1 METLLQDIRYSIRT
15 LAKRPAF
22 TIVAVLTL
30 ALGIGANTAIFT
42 VVDAAL
48 IRSLPYENP
57 GALVHLWEVSPK
69 QDFGQ
74 HEASYPDYLDI
85 RAQNQVFEDMA
96 GYNGSSL
103 TLTGRDAPERLRSAR
118 VTSSFF
124 SVLGV
129 KPILGRAF
137 LEGEDQPGA
146 ERIVMLSHKL
156 WQRRFG
162 ADPDIIGQTLNI
174 NNDTYTVVGV
184 LPPKF
189 KFARVG
195 DAELWVP
202 LNPMPY
208 QVSRRNLYWLNV
220 IARIKP
226 GVTLKQAQAEMDGFA
241 ANFRQQYPES
251 HTGVGIRLV
260 NLHEEIVGSVKP
272 VLLALLGAV
281 GFVLLIACANVANL
295 LLARAAGRRK
305 EIAVRI
311 ALGARRSRL
320 IQQLLTE
327 SLVLAFA
334 GGLLGLLWALWG
346 VELLVAAIPNSLLSS
361 MPYLEGLTIDAGVL
375 GFTTAITLFT
385 GVVFGIAPA
394 LQATRQELH
403 ESLKEGGRSSGGA
416 SHAGLRNAL
425 VVAEIALALVLL
437 VGAGLMMRSLL
448 RLLQVD
454 PGFDTNNLLTFQLTL
469 PDAKYSDMPQLLAFH
484 QQLTARIEALPG
496 VKGAGT
502 TSLRPLSG
510 GGNTASFFVE
520 GQPAPDLGNKPEA
533 NVRTIS
539 TNYFA
544 VMGIPLIKGRTF
556 TESDNA
562 TAPNSLVINQTLANR
577 FFPDQDPV
585 GQRIAFGFD
594 PERRPWLILGV
605 VGDEKVTA
613 IDARTTPVIYFH
625 YEQDAESYMGV
636 LVRTSSDPTNLI
648 GAVRSEINAI
658 DQDIPMYSVMTMEQ
672 MISNSQATFMRRY
685 PTLLIGVLA
694 AVALLLA
701 AVGIYGVISYSVTQR
716 THEIGIRMALGAQK
730 RDIIKL
736 VVGQGLILMLT
747 GLGIGMG
754 AAFAL
759 TRFLSSILFG
769 VSATDTIS
777 FAAVSALLAIVAL
790 IACYIPARRAA
801 RVDPM
806 IALRYE

>member
-1 METLLQDIRYSIRT
+1 MEALLQDIRYSIRT

-57 GALVHLWEVSPK
+57 DALVHFWEISPK
-69 QDFGQ
+69 QDFSQ
-74 HEASYPDYLDI
+74 HEASYPDYLDL

-96 GYNGSSL
+96 GYNGGSL
-103 TLTGRDAPERLRSAR
+103 TITGRDAPERLRSAR

-124 SVLGV
+124 PVLGV
-129 KPILGRAF
+129 RAVLGRTF

-146 ERIVMLSHKL
+146 ERIVILSHGL

-162 ADPDIIGQTLNI
+162 ADPNIIGQTLSL

-184 LPPKF
+184 LPPTF

-226 GVTLKQAQAEMDGFA
+226 GLSLKQAQAEMDGFA
-241 ANFRQQYPES
+241 ASFQQQYPES
-251 HTGVGIRLV
+251 HTGVGLRIV

-305 EIAVRI
+305 EIAVRV
-311 ALGARRSRL
+311 ALGAKRSRL

-346 VELLVAAIPNSLLSS
+346 VELLVAAIPNSLLSF
-361 MPYLEGLTIDAGVL
+361 MPYLEGLTIDAGIL

-385 GVVFGIAPA
+385 GLVFGIAPA

-403 ESLKEGGRSSGGA
+403 ESLKEGGRGSGG
-416 SHAGLRNAL
+416 SSRAGLRSVL

-510 GGNTASFFVE
+510 GGNTASFMIE

-533 NVRTIS
+533 NVRTVS
-539 TNYFA
+539 TNYFT
-544 VMGIPLIKGRTF
+544 VMGIALIQGRTF
-556 TESDNA
+556 TEADNA
-562 TAPNSLVINQTLANR
+562 AAPNALVINRTLANR

-585 GQRIAFGFD
+585 GKRIAFGFD
-594 PERRPWLILGV
+594 PERRPWLIVGV

-613 IDARTTPVIYFH
+613 LDARTTPVIYFH
-625 YEQDAESYMGV
+625 YTQDAESYMGV
-636 LVRTSSDPTNLI
+636 LVRTSSDPMSMI

-658 DQDIPMYSVMTMEQ
+658 DQDIPMFSVMTMEQ
-672 MISNSQATFMRRY
+672 MISNSQSTFMRRY
-685 PTLLIGVLA
+685 PTLLIGLLA

-736 VVGQGLILMLT
+736 VVGQGLILMIA

-777 FAAVSALLAIVAL
+777 FAGVSALLAIVAL

>member
-1 METLLQDIRYSIRT
+1 MDNLLQDIRYSIRT

-22 TIVAVLTL
+22 TVVAVLTL

-57 GALVHLWEVSPK
+57 DALVHFWETTPR
-69 QDFGQ
+69 QDFSQ
-74 HEASYPDYLDI
+74 HEASYPDYLDL
-85 RAQNQVFEDMA
+85 RAQNNVFEDMA
-96 GYNGSSL
+96 GYNGNSM
-103 TLTGRDAPERLRSAR
+103 TITGRDAPERLRAAR

-129 KPILGRAF
+129 KPVLGRVF
-137 LEGEDQPGA
+137 LDGEDQPGA
-146 ERIVMLSHKL
+146 ERIVVLSHGL

-162 ADPDIIGQTLNI
+162 ANPDIIGQTLNL

-202 LNPMPY
+202 LNPMPF
-208 QVSRRNLYWLNV
+208 QVNRRSLYWLNV

-226 GVTLKQAQAEMDGFA
+226 GVTFTQAQAEMDGFA
-241 ANFRQQYPES
+241 QHFREQYPES

-311 ALGARRSRL
+311 ALGASRSRL

-327 SLVLAFA
+327 SLVLALA
-334 GGLLGLLWALWG
+334 GGILGLLWALWG
-346 VELLVAAIPNSLLSS
+346 VELLVAAIPQSLLSF
-361 MPYLEGLTIDAGVL
+361 MPYLQGLSIDAGVL

-385 GVVFGIAPA
+385 GLIFGIAPA

-403 ESLKEGGRSSGGA
+403 ESLKEGGRGSGGA
-416 SHAGLRNAL
+416 SRAGLRNVL
-425 VVAEIALALVLL
+425 VVAEVALALVLL
-437 VGAGLMMRSLL
+437 VGAGLMMRSLI

-469 PDAKYSDMPQLLAFH
+469 PDAKYSEPSQLLAFH

-496 VKGAGT
+496 VKGVGT

-510 GGNTASFFVE
+510 GGNTASFAVE
-520 GQPAPDLGNKPEA
+520 GQPAPDPGNKPEA

-539 TNYFA
+539 TNYFR
-544 VMGIPLIKGRTF
+544 VMGIPLIKGRAF
-556 TESDNA
+556 TEADDA
-562 TAPNSLVINQTLANR
+562 TAPNALIVNQTLANR

-585 GQRIAFGFD
+585 GQRITFGFD
-594 PERRPWLILGV
+594 TERRPWLIVGV
-605 VGDEKVTA
+605 VGDEKVTTL
-613 IDARTTPVIYFH
+613 DARTTPVIYFH
-625 YEQDAESYMGV
+625 YLQDGESYMGV
-636 LVRTSSDPTNLI
+636 LVRTTSDPASMI
-648 GAVRSEINAI
+648 GVVRGEISGI
-658 DQDIPMYSVMTMEQ
+658 DPDIPMFSVMTMDQ
-672 MISNSQATFMRRY
+672 MVSNSQSTFMRRY

-716 THEIGIRMALGAQK
+716 THEIGIRMALGAQR
-730 RDIIKL
+730 RDVIKL
-736 VVGQGLILMLT
+736 VVGQGLGLMLA
-747 GLGIGMG
+747 GLSVGMV

-759 TRFLSSILFG
+759 TRYLSSILFG
-769 VSATDTIS
+769 VSATDAVS
-777 FAAVSALLAIVAL
+777 FAGVSVLLAIVAL